1 MRGSEGVVDELSG
14 FIKKCLLSGGGKV
27 AGLALAQT
35 APQGLQLRPEKP
47 LR

>member
-14 FIKKCLLSGGGKV
+14 FIKKCLLSGGG
-27 AGLALAQT
+27 LARSAD
-35 APQGLQLRPEKP
+35 GLQLRPHPVHEKP